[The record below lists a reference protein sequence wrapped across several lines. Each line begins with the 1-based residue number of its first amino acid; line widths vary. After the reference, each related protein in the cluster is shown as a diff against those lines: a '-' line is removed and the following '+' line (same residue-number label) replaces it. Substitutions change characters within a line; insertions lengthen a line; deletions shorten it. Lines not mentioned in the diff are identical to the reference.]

1 MLGQNLGQLELADLT
16 NLEKELEH
24 GLSKVQARKVTLL
37 YSTYSNEDNTFSF
50 QKKSKSHDC
59 INPNVS
65 AISQIF
71 NILYSAFCGVNE
83 NDSDKMSV
91 ADF

>member
-50 QKKSKSHDC
+50 
-59 INPNVS
+59 
-65 AISQIF
+65 
-71 NILYSAFCGVNE
+71 
-83 NDSDKMSV
+83 
-91 ADF
+91 